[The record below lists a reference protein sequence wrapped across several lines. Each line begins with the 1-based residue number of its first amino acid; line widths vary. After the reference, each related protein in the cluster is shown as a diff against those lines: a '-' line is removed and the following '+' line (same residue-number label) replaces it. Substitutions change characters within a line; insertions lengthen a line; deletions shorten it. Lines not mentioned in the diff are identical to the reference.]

1 MPFQGSKN
9 LNLRKRWGQNTVG
22 AESVVNVLQKSVSV
36 TAQGAI
42 FCEHMSV
49 LDILGLKTCVMKKRE
64 YVILVQTQIK

>member
-1 MPFQGSKN
+1 MPFRGSKN
-9 LNLRKRWGQNTVG
+9 LNLRKRWGQNTLG

-42 FCEHMSV
+42 FCEHRSV